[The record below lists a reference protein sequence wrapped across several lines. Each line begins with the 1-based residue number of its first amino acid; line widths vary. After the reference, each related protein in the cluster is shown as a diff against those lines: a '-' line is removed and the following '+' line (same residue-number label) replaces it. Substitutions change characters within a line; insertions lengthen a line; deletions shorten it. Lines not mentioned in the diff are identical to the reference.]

1 MDEIKQRIKDAA
13 DNCLKAYEAWR
24 GKSSDH
30 ALREALMEAV
40 HEWRKVG
47 ARMEI
52 ELAVADRQQ
61 NPNDPIPI
69 PSHRAARRGGPGAQG
84 PADDIGNTTDEG
96 GRNNRP
102 NRPQQAPRPP
112 RNSDDDSAPA
122 AASTGG
128 SGKPLSLKRSAPDA
142 E

>member
-1 MDEIKQRIKDAA
+1 MDDIKQRIKDAA
-13 DNCLKAYEAWR
+13 DNCVKAFDVWR
-24 GKSSDH
+24 AKPGDH
-30 ALREALMEAV
+30 TLREALMEAV

-69 PSHRAARRGGPGAQG
+69 PAHRAARRGGQQA
-84 PADDIGNTTDEG
+84 PADDIGNTAEENAGRSPRQNRPQPRPARSGDDEG
-96 GRNNRP
+96 G
-102 NRPQQAPRPP
+102 
-112 RNSDDDSAPA
+112 A
-122 AASTGG
+122 AAGSGGSG